1 MRCQRNDVFISHGN
15 RHVDFPSHQPEQEET
30 AKTSAHLAKLAD
42 SADNVADLCIEIH
55 AQLFVESFYVSR
67 FRMTDPADKLIMHQ
81 QYAGHYVI
89 HIFLFYI
96 YFVMRQRYTFRK
108 QFTTDIVDILF

>member
-55 AQLFVESFYVSR
+55 AQLLVES
-67 FRMTDPADKLIMHQ
+67 M
-81 QYAGHYVI
+81 
-89 HIFLFYI
+89 
-96 YFVMRQRYTFRK
+96 
-108 QFTTDIVDILF
+108 ILGLQGIQNDYGNEFIILNFKEV